1 MIDKTRQALK
11 SSMRVYYQAIANLQ
25 SPVMATIRRSSSSAT
40 PVSVWPYVWLG
51 ILAHLVW
58 GSYPVLAKRAVA
70 EVPKFSL
77 LLLASLMTLLV
88 GILLLRRSER
98 QTAAQVWGVLRQ
110 EPVLWALAVVVA
122 ARAVTNILSIAL
134 TRAIWVSL
142 INILT
147 PIPVALLGAWFFG
160 EPTPRYTYRALLF
173 SSAGAVLMLVEDWSR
188 IGTDFTPRDG
198 LGLVMAF
205 SSTLLLALYMQLV
218 RRSHLRNVTH
228 GLILTQQAAAMS
240 LAFAILTLLARE
252 DWQQWLT
259 VSSGGLLA
267 ALGAIWIAQVGGN
280 FLQIK
285 AVSGANPALV
295 TSLMALRLVSALLLS
310 GLILGEEL
318 TTPVQWLGAALVIGT
333 VTAYLWLQRNTK
345 GATTAAD
352 REVDLS

>member
-1 MIDKTRQALK
+1 
-11 SSMRVYYQAIANLQ
+11 
-25 SPVMATIRRSSSSAT
+25 MATIHRPASAST
-40 PVSVWPYVWLG
+40 PPSAWPYVWLG
-51 ILAHLVW
+51 VLAHLVW

-88 GILLLRRSER
+88 GIILLRQSER
-98 QTAAQVWGVLRQ
+98 QTAARIWSVLRQ

-122 ARAVTNILSIAL
+122 ARAVTNIWSISL
-134 TRAIWVSL
+134 TRAMWVSL

-147 PIPVALLGAWFFG
+147 PFPVALLGVWFFG
-160 EPTPRYTYRALLF
+160 ESTPRYTYPALLV
-173 SSAGAVLMLVEDWSR
+173 STVGATLMLVENWSR
-188 IGTDFTPRDG
+188 IGIDFSGRDG
-198 LGLVMAF
+198 LGLLMAA

-240 LAFAILTLLARE
+240 LAFAILTLLGRE
-252 DWQQWLT
+252 DWRQWTT
-259 VSSGGLLA
+259 VSTGGLLA

-295 TSLMALRLVSALLLS
+295 TSLMALRLVSALALS
-310 GLILGEEL
+310 GLVLSEEL
-318 TTPVQWLGAALVIGT
+318 ATPLQWLGAALVIGT
-333 VTAYLWLQRNTK
+333 VTIYLWVQRN
-345 GATTAAD
+345 
-352 REVDLS
+352 